1 MTAPQRFGVRASLVA
16 ARRAISRRTAAR
28 VLSRSGAGFRGQSLA
43 EFAIVIP
50 VLLLLTMI
58 ALDFG
63 RMYLGYINLENLTRA
78 AANFAANNPTAW
90 STNNAA
96 VITQYQN
103 QVINDA
109 ANSNCTLNPTT
120 PAPPVFSDSNRDG
133 VTTGIGD
140 YTTVRLNCTFHVIT
154 PVISRIIGSSVVVS
168 ATSVFPVKSGQ
179 SGTGGGGGSCLLPVP
194 AINASPKSGSAPLT
208 VVFAD
213 GSGGGAGISW
223 LWKFGDPNI
232 PDSTVRDP
240 GSRVYTTA
248 GSFTVTL
255 AVTNL
260 CGTVTTTP
268 GTIITVSTPAQ
279 PQCTVPTLDG
289 LKRNSAQGAWGTPK
303 PPGAGFTTT
312 VQSGPGAGNG
322 NYTILTQSIVAG
334 SIVDCGSTIYVND
347 H

>member
-1 MTAPQRFGVRASLVA
+1 
-16 ARRAISRRTAAR
+16 
-28 VLSRSGAGFRGQSLA
+28 
-43 EFAIVIP
+43 
-50 VLLLLTMI
+50 MI

-63 RMYLGYINLENLTRA
+63 RMYLGYINLQNLTRA

-90 STNNAA
+90 SSNNAA
-96 VITQYQN
+96 AITARTQYEN

-120 PAPPVFSDSNRDG
+120 PAPPVFRDADG
-133 VTTGIGD
+133 DGTATGIGD
-140 YTTVRLNCTFHVIT
+140 YTTVRLNCTFNVIT

-179 SGTGGGGGSCLLPVP
+179 VGTGGGGGSCLLPVP
-194 AINASPKSGSAPLT
+194 AINASPKSGSTPLT

-240 GSRVYTTA
+240 GNKVYTTA

-255 AVTNL
+255 AVTNV

-268 GTIITVSTPAQ
+268 GTIITVNTPAQ

-312 VQSGPGAGNG
+312 VQNGPGAGNG

-334 SIVDCGSTIYVND
+334 FIADCGSTIFVND

>member
-1 MTAPQRFGVRASLVA
+1 MRFAIDTLGVA
-16 ARRAISRRTAAR
+16 ARRGISNRTWPR
-28 VLSRSGAGFRGQSLA
+28 VGAGSRARIRGQSLA

-63 RMYLGYINLENLTRA
+63 RMYLGYINLQNLTRA

-90 STNNAA
+90 STNNTT
-96 VITQYQN
+96 VMTQYQN

-120 PAPPVFSDSNRDG
+120 PAPPVFTDSNSDG

-179 SGTGGGGGSCLLPVP
+179 TSTGGGGGSCLLPVP
-194 AINASPKSGSAPLT
+194 AINASPKSGNNPLT

-240 GSRVYTTA
+240 GSKVYTTA

-260 CGTVTTTP
+260 CGTVTTNP

-289 LKRNSAQGAWGTPK
+289 LKRNNAQAAWGTPK
-303 PPGAGFTTT
+303 PPGAGFTTK
-312 VQSGPGAGNG
+312 VQDGPGAKGNG
-322 NYTILTQSIVAG
+322 YTILTQSIVAG
-334 SIVDCGSTIYVND
+334 SVVDCGSTIYVND